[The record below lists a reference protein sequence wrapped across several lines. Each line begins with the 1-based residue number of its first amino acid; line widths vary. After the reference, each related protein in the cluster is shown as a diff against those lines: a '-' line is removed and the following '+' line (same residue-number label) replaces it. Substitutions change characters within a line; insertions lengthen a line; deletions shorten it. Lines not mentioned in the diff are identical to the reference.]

1 MKFLMSICT
10 LADSYYPQWVR
21 ANLLFLQQIISHKN
35 EDLEIH
41 MFVKISIVM
50 YMCISSGRFIRN
62 SLIRSLGNPH

>member
-41 MFVKISIVM
+41 LFV
-50 YMCISSGRFIRN
+50 
-62 SLIRSLGNPH
+62 